1 MSAAVVGAGVLAL
14 AIAAAAAAYRRRHRA
29 GSARGLLGR
38 PDLGTRLPVRGTAG
52 DGPAFRVNALLADVG
67 TTLKHLFAR
76 GFEQTRIS
84 DSVKNDA
91 SEMVEAADRT
101 MALAEQVARSM
112 DDMEGIVAE
121 IARAVNE
128 SAGDERARNGA
139 LERQDSSLESVKKLS
154 LQISTWA
161 ETNKALSL
169 AAKDVA
175 GFIKVIGEIARQTN
189 LLALN
194 AAIEAARAGEKGR
207 GFAVVAGEVR
217 KLADRTAQHTKD
229 IAGTLGV
236 TQEKAEDSLM
246 NMEATLD
253 IVAESIAKAKATD
266 ESLRQIT
273 SKASSIAAAVSSNMS
288 EVSLHANNAREIA
301 ERIARSGEAV
311 ARGTLDI
318 YSHLCAFRLDDTD
331 RRAEAFIIDAAAQF
345 RDILSADVAAGR
357 VRTEE
362 LFDEGYARSGGER
375 FTNGASAYFAASV
388 LPRLKE
394 WSAVHRETIY
404 VVAMDRNG
412 FMPVHVMPAR
422 SGVIMQDPVSQ
433 RGARSLT
440 IIGQAFRRPI
450 EAGGQLVVDVAC
462 PILIGGRHWGCL
474 RIGYLPSV
482 GTGERGPGEAA
493 PGRDAV

>member
-1 MSAAVVGAGVLAL
+1 MGAGIVAAGSFAL
-14 AIAAAAAAYRRRHRA
+14 TIIVAVAAFRRYRRTGA
-29 GSARGLLGR
+29 GHELPGR
-38 PDLGTRLPVRGTAG
+38 PDLSMRLPAHGPAGAGLASHINSLLDEVGTA
-52 DGPAFRVNALLADVG
+52 
-67 TTLKHLFAR
+67 LKHLFAR

-91 SEMVEAADRT
+91 SEMVDAADQTR
-101 MALAEQVARSM
+101 ALAAQVAKSM
-112 DDMEGIVAE
+112 DEMAGIVAE
-121 IARAVNE
+121 IAQTVNE
-128 SAGDERARNGA
+128 TSRNARAGDGT

-175 GFIKVIGEIARQTN
+175 GFIKVISEIARQTN

-229 IAGTLGV
+229 IASTLGV
-236 TQEKAEDSLM
+236 IQEKAEDSLM

-253 IVAESIAKAKATD
+253 IVAESITKAKATD

-273 SKASSIAAAVSSNMS
+273 SKASSIASDVSSNMA
-288 EVSLHANNAREIA
+288 EVSLYANNARTLA
-301 ERIARSGEAV
+301 ERIAQSGESV

-331 RRAEAFIIDAAAQF
+331 RTAEEFLVTAAAQF
-345 RDILSADVAAGR
+345 RAMILADLAAGR
-357 VRTEE
+357 VRLEE
-362 LFDEGYARSGGER
+362 LFDENYARIEGDR
-375 FTNGASAYFAASV
+375 FENRASAYFGSSI
-388 LPRLKE
+388 LPKLRE
-394 WSAVHRETIY
+394 WSAAHRNTIY
-404 VVAMDRNG
+404 MVAMDRNG

-422 SGVIMQDPVSQ
+422 TGVIMKDPVSQ
-433 RGARSLT
+433 QGARSLK

-462 PILIGGRHWGCL
+462 PVTVRQRHWGCL
-474 RIGYLPSV
+474 RIGYLPAI
-482 GTGERGPGEAA
+482 GI
-493 PGRDAV
+493 